1 MEQNK
6 INRCETMPENV
17 TKWEGCMELKRLLTI
32 SIAAIGIS
40 FAANAADL
48 RVGLQSEP
56 SSIDP
61 HYHNLGPNNGFA
73 THIFGTL
80 VGSDENQQHYPDL
93 AVSWKPIDNTTWE
106 FKLRKGVKWHDG
118 SPFSADDVIFTVER
132 AQNVP
137 NSPSSFVTYLK
148 GKTFSK
154 IDDHTIHIKTA
165 SPYPLM
171 PNDMTTVKIISA
183 NAGKGA
189 STEDYNSGKAAI
201 GTGPYK
207 FVEWV
212 PGDRI
217 VLQRNDDYYGT
228 KANFDKVT
236 FKPIKSGPARISAL
250 LAGDVDFIDNV
261 PPLDVARLKQDK
273 SVQLSSGPS
282 NRVIYLHMD
291 QYREASPHITAKDG
305 GPIKNPLMD
314 VRVRKAISLSIN
326 RDAIVDRVMEGVAV
340 PAGQLLPA
348 GFHGVSSKMKPD
360 PYDPKMAKKL
370 MAEAG
375 YENGFKMVVHGPND
389 RYINDAKIAE
399 ALAQMLNRV
408 GIEASV
414 ETMTKAVYFK
424 RASRGGPDN
433 SPEFS
438 FMVLGWGAGSG
449 EASSPLK
456 ALLHSYDKS
465 KGMGAANRGRH
476 SDAEVDS
483 LVQKALATVDADER
497 GKLLAAATEKAVGE
511 NYGVIPLHYQVNT
524 WAAKSGYKY
533 LPRTDERTIIM
544 GLSAN

>member
-1 MEQNK
+1 MK
-6 INRCETMPENV
+6 
-17 TKWEGCMELKRLLTI
+17 LTRMI
-32 SIAAIGIS
+32 TIGIAAIGLS

-73 THIFGTL
+73 THIFGAL

-93 AVSWKPIDNTTWE
+93 AVSWKPVDDTTWE
-106 FKLRKGVKWHDG
+106 FKLRQGVKWHDG
-118 SPFSADDVIFTVER
+118 SPFSADDVLFTVER

-154 IDDHTIHIKTA
+154 IDDHTVHIKTEK
-165 SPYPLM
+165 PYPLM

-183 NAGKGA
+183 KAGKGA

-217 VLQRNDDYYGT
+217 VLERNDDYFGA
-228 KANFDKVT
+228 KAAFDKVT

-261 PPLDVARLKQDK
+261 PPLDVARLKKDN
-273 SVQLSSGPS
+273 SVQLSGGPS

-291 QYREASPHITAKDG
+291 QFREDSPHIKAKDG
-305 GPIKNPLMD
+305 GAIKNPLMD
-314 VRVRKAISLSIN
+314 VRVRKAISMSIN

-340 PAGQLLPA
+340 KAGQLLPA
-348 GFHGVSSKMKPD
+348 AFHGVSDKMKPEA
-360 PYDPKMAKKL
+360 YDPKMAKKL

-375 YENGFKMVVHGPND
+375 YPDGFKMVVHGPND

-408 GIEASV
+408 GIDASV
-414 ETMTKAVYFK
+414 ETMTKAVYFN
-424 RASRGGPDN
+424 RASRGGPDK

-456 ALLHSYDKS
+456 ALLHTYDKS
-465 KGMGAANRGRH
+465 KGLGAANRGRH
-476 SDAEVDS
+476 SNAEVDT
-483 LVQKALATVDADER
+483 LIQKALATVDSDAR

-524 WAAKSGYKY
+524 WAAKAGYKY
-533 LPRTDERTIIM
+533 LPRTDERTIVM

>member
-1 MEQNK
+1 M
-6 INRCETMPENV
+6 
-17 TKWEGCMELKRLLTI
+17 
-32 SIAAIGIS
+32 
-40 FAANAADL
+40 
-48 RVGLQSEP
+48 
-56 SSIDP
+56 
-61 HYHNLGPNNGFA
+61 
-73 THIFGTL
+73 
-80 VGSDENQQHYPDL
+80 
-93 AVSWKPIDNTTWE
+93 
-106 FKLRKGVKWHDG
+106 
-118 SPFSADDVIFTVER
+118 
-132 AQNVP
+132 P

-154 IDDHTIHIKTA
+154 IDDHTVHIKTEK
-165 SPYPLM
+165 PYPLM

-183 NAGKGA
+183 KAGKGA

-217 VLQRNDDYYGT
+217 VLERNDDYFGA
-228 KANFDKVT
+228 KAAFDKVT

-261 PPLDVARLKQDK
+261 PPLDVARLKKDN
-273 SVQLSSGPS
+273 SVQLSGGPS

-291 QYREASPHITAKDG
+291 QFREDSPHIKAKDG
-305 GPIKNPLMD
+305 GAIKNPLMD
-314 VRVRKAISLSIN
+314 VRVRKAISMSIN

-340 PAGQLLPA
+340 KAGQLLPA
-348 GFHGVSSKMKPD
+348 GFHGVSDKMKPEA
-360 PYDPKMAKKL
+360 YDPKMAKKL

-375 YENGFKMVVHGPND
+375 YPDGFKMVVHGPND

-408 GIEASV
+408 GIDASV

-424 RASRGGPDN
+424 RASRGGPDK

-456 ALLHSYDKS
+456 ALLHTYDKS
-465 KGMGAANRGRH
+465 KGLGAANRGRH
-476 SDAEVDS
+476 TDAEVDT
-483 LVQKALATVDADER
+483 LIQKALATVDSDAR

-524 WAAKSGYKY
+524 WAAKAGYKY
-533 LPRTDERTIIM
+533 LPRTDERTIVM

>member
-1 MEQNK
+1 MK
-6 INRCETMPENV
+6 
-17 TKWEGCMELKRLLTI
+17 LTRMI
-32 SIAAIGIS
+32 TIGIAAIGLS

-73 THIFGTL
+73 THIFGAL

-93 AVSWKPIDNTTWE
+93 AVSWKPVDDTTWE
-106 FKLRKGVKWHDG
+106 FKLRQGVKWHDG
-118 SPFSADDVIFTVER
+118 SPFSADDVLFTVER

-154 IDDHTIHIKTA
+154 IDDHTVHIKTEK
-165 SPYPLM
+165 PYPLM

-183 NAGKGA
+183 KAGKGA

-207 FVEWV
+207 FIEWV

-217 VLQRNDDYYGT
+217 VLERNDDYFGT
-228 KANFDKVT
+228 KAAFDKVT

-261 PPLDVARLKQDK
+261 PPLDVARLKKDN
-273 SVQLSSGPS
+273 SVQLSGGPS

-291 QYREASPHITAKDG
+291 QFREDSPHIKAKDG
-305 GPIKNPLMD
+305 GAIKNPLMD
-314 VRVRKAISLSIN
+314 VRVRKAISMSIN

-340 PAGQLLPA
+340 KAGQLLPA
-348 GFHGVSSKMKPD
+348 GFHGVSDKMKPEA
-360 PYDPKMAKKL
+360 YDPKMAKKL

-375 YENGFKMVVHGPND
+375 YPDGFKMVVHGPND

-408 GIEASV
+408 GIDASV

-424 RASRGGPDN
+424 RASRGGPDK

-456 ALLHSYDKS
+456 ALLHTYDKS
-465 KGMGAANRGRH
+465 KGLGAANRGRH
-476 SDAEVDS
+476 SDAEVDK
-483 LVQKALATVDADER
+483 LVQQALATVDSDAR
-497 GKLLAAATEKAVGE
+497 GKLLAAATEKGVGE

-524 WAAKSGYKY
+524 WAAKAGYKY
-533 LPRTDERTIIM
+533 LPRTDERTIVM